1 MKAQNIKNFWYR
13 KGNQKQWNDYETHFK
28 KDTTATLTKQT
39 SHITPLTFYER
50 DSSMKEE
57 LADIIKKQIDACD
70 DISLLHLIA
79 MLLTKQGCAV
89 A

>member
-1 MKAQNIKNFWYR
+1 
-13 KGNQKQWNDYETHFK
+13 
-28 KDTTATLTKQT
+28 
-39 SHITPLTFYER
+39 
-50 DSSMKEE
+50 MKEE
-57 LADIIKKQIDACD
+57 VVEIIKKQIDVCD

>member
-1 MKAQNIKNFWYR
+1 
-13 KGNQKQWNDYETHFK
+13 
-28 KDTTATLTKQT
+28 
-39 SHITPLTFYER
+39 
-50 DSSMKEE
+50 MKEE
-57 LADIIKKQIDACD
+57 VVETIKKQIDACD